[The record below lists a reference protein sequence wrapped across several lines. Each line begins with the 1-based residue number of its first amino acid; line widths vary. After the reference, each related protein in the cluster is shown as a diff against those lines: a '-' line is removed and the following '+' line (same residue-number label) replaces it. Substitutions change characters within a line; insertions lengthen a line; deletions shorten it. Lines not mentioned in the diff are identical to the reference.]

1 MARLN
6 MVLADTNAEYC
17 DFVFEYFN
25 YRYKERFRIDCFTD
39 TDAFIKYIRSEGQTV
54 DLLLIS
60 IDFLSKMTSEDIEQ
74 NVKVIVELKE
84 NAETGKTKY
93 RSVNKYSRIDD
104 MAQRL
109 LDIYADEY
117 RLKDENTLPEFAG
130 KKTLV
135 IPVCSPEG
143 GCGKTVIAVA
153 LALMYSSLGKKPFY
167 LNLEKYYSPVKIFNP
182 STLRGISDILFYI
195 RNQDS
200 NIRTKITSFKC
211 TDPDYG
217 VDYLSPVAT
226 PRDLEETN
234 IREVITL
241 VQEIIYAELYDV
253 ILIDTDGSFDLLK
266 PEFIKI
272 CTKIVVPY
280 TQSEYGINKIKSFI
294 NNLERSFQN
303 EEEWLRDKLILTA
316 NKTEGAA
323 ERILESYMKAPI
335 PFPLFNSM
343 NGCIQ
348 SVLKHDALK
357 ELYNVLNFR
366 I

>member
-153 LALMYSSLGKKPFY
+153 LALMYSSLG
-167 LNLEKYYSPVKIFNP
+167 
-182 STLRGISDILFYI
+182 
-195 RNQDS
+195 
-200 NIRTKITSFKC
+200 
-211 TDPDYG
+211 
-217 VDYLSPVAT
+217 
-226 PRDLEETN
+226 
-234 IREVITL
+234 
-241 VQEIIYAELYDV
+241 
-253 ILIDTDGSFDLLK
+253 
-266 PEFIKI
+266 
-272 CTKIVVPY
+272 
-280 TQSEYGINKIKSFI
+280 
-294 NNLERSFQN
+294 
-303 EEEWLRDKLILTA
+303 
-316 NKTEGAA
+316 
-323 ERILESYMKAPI
+323 
-335 PFPLFNSM
+335 
-343 NGCIQ
+343 
-348 SVLKHDALK
+348 
-357 ELYNVLNFR
+357 
-366 I
+366 